1 MANGQTQSINA
12 VFSIYSST
20 MEVKPFSLI
29 GRKMKA
35 AQLMFSNEV
44 GGAIA
49 PEDGGDFLTQLARDM
64 LIDTKLA
71 DLQTQFADEMQVS
84 NSPTGSPTETSPL
97 MLPIYRLPE
106 GESHPSGSQS

>member
-1 MANGQTQSINA
+1 
-12 VFSIYSST
+12 
-20 MEVKPFSLI
+20 
-29 GRKMKA
+29 
-35 AQLMFSNEV
+35 MFSDEV
-44 GGAIA
+44 DGAIL